1 VGCGVGVGVGVGR
14 GTWHNS
20 ILKRTTYQGSFT
32 KITSRWKHNLN
43 PFDDKVPENIDVALR
58 SLFGSFGPE

>member
-1 VGCGVGVGVGVGR
+1 VGCGGVGVGVGGGGVGVGGGR

-32 KITSRWKHNLN
+32 KITSR
-43 PFDDKVPENIDVALR
+43 
-58 SLFGSFGPE
+58 